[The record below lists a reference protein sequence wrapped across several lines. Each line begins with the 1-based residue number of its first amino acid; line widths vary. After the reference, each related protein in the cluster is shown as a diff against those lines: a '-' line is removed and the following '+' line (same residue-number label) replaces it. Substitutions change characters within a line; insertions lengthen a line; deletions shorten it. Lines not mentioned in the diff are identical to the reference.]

1 MTKIICSFYWLTH
14 FDGSKWQTNFQI
26 GSVRFLKYIEKKPN
40 FTFLESLMVSFSLS
54 TMVANIQPPFK
65 KLSSYSYGAIG
76 PKHDSLVVEKNHW
89 VESTTCHYYKY
100 ILGSFWS
107 ELNGLFPEDGQINVS
122 QGYIL
127 ILWSKYVYIV
137 VIIQN

>member
-26 GSVRFLKYIEKKPN
+26 GSIRFLKYIEKKPN

-107 ELNGLFPEDGQINVS
+107 ELNGLFPGDGQINVS
-122 QGYIL
+122 QVYIL
-127 ILWSKYVYIV
+127 ILWSKYVYVV